1 MKILNVSS
9 SVGIGGRE
17 ILVMTLSESL
27 RAAGCEVR
35 LITAHDTWLDRR
47 ATGAGFVNYRLPMK
61 KYVDLYSIAMIG
73 RILRD
78 YRPDVVH
85 LYFISDIWL
94 VVPAVKLFYPK
105 ARVFLLRSMESSNMK
120 DFARTALFNALDRV
134 IVMSDFL
141 KHDFLAKT
149 RVPPGKVET
158 IYIGVDLEKFTSA
171 AAAENVLKRDYR
183 LPADA
188 VVVGLV
194 GRIDTG
200 KGQDK
205 FVEAARGVIDRVR
218 PRSPELAD
226 RLRFLVV
233 GSSEKGAGIAYE
245 NALKQRVGVLGMAD
259 RFVFTGFR
267 EDIPAVMG
275 SLDVAVFPSRNEA
288 FGLVVI
294 EAMAMSRAVVGFNR
308 GAFPEIIVQDEN
320 GFIVEYD
327 AESLADGIAALVL
340 DEGRRREFGA
350 RGRRLVETK
359 FDLKTTIRKF
369 LALYAG

>member
-1 MKILNVSS
+1 MKILNISS

-35 LITAHDTWLDRR
+35 LITAHDTWLDRK

-94 VVPAVKLFYPK
+94 VVPAVRLFHPK
-105 ARVFLLRSMESSNMK
+105 AKMFLLRSMQSSNMK
-120 DFARTALFNALDRV
+120 DFARTALFNALDRI

-149 RVPPGKVET
+149 RLKPGKVET
-158 IYIGVDLEKFTSA
+158 IYIGVDLDKFTA
-171 AAAENVLKRDYR
+171 AAAAGNVLSRDYR
-183 LPADA
+183 LNADA
-188 VVVGLV
+188 IVVGLV

-205 FVEAARGVIDRVR
+205 FIDAARIVVDALKTQ
-218 PRSPELAD
+218 SPDIAD
-226 RLRFLVV
+226 RLKFFVV
-233 GSSEKGAGIAYE
+233 GSSEKGAGLKYE
-245 NALKQRVGVLGMAD
+245 NSLKHRVSRYGIAD
-259 RFVFTGFR
+259 KFVFTGFR

-275 SLDVAVFPSRNEA
+275 SLDVAVFPSRDEA

-294 EAMAMSRAVVGFNR
+294 EAMAMSKAVVGFNR
-308 GAFPEIIVQDEN
+308 GAFPEIIVQDET

-327 AESLADGIAALVL
+327 AACLADGIRALVL
-340 DEGRRREFGA
+340 DESTRRTFGA
-350 RGRRLVETK
+350 NGRRLVEEK
-359 FDLKTTIRKF
+359 FDLKTTIQKF
-369 LALYAG
+369 LALYS